1 MKTFKEIADQCER
14 IAKLYA
20 KGFGSTRMLERV
32 ESIFFSQQSVGL
44 CFQFPFSSFLNLDSA
59 DLKLYFAWMKIRAEF

>member
-32 ESIFFSQQSVGL
+32 ESIFFSRQNVGL
-44 CFQFPFSSFLNLDSA
+44 CF
-59 DLKLYFAWMKIRAEF
+59 